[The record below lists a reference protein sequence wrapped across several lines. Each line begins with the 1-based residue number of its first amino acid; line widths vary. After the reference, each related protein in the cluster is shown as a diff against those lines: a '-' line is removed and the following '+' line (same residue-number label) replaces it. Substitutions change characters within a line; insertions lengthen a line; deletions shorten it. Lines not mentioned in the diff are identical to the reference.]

1 MKISPG
7 DAGSCSTRL
16 ATIKHNRTVALKEP
30 LSTLTC
36 WTAYGVHYNMLHISQ
51 SLCLNQWSICSHRS
65 TSQLSSLCS
74 HSQQTCHNAP
84 SPGPVLPCFGEI
96 TVYQYGNKYSHFK
109 NTQRLWCG
117 AHKDSQTSICPWPAK
132 NTSLIC
138 QTIFQEIEG
147 SCKMLFSDETLISIP
162 KDRAHDHGALCRV
175 NQLCICFCRYSV
187 AMTTLLHN
195 AITFKG
201 KNESWSVLGMQL
213 DNVGYDRMYIGL
225 HSLDIFMKILFH

>member
-16 ATIKHNRTVALKEP
+16 ATIKHNHTAALKEP
-30 LSTLTC
+30 RSTVTC

-51 SLCLNQWSICSHRS
+51 SLCLNQWNICSCRS

-117 AHKDSQTSICPWPAK
+117 AHKDSQTSTCPWPAT

-147 SCKMLFSDETLISIP
+147 SCKMLFSDETHQHSQRQSTRSWCIMQSQSIVHLLLP
-162 KDRAHDHGALCRV
+162 LLC
-175 NQLCICFCRYSV
+175 C
-187 AMTTLLHN
+187 H
-195 AITFKG
+195 
-201 KNESWSVLGMQL
+201 
-213 DNVGYDRMYIGL
+213 DNVVTQCHHLQRKKWEVCRWAFTITEVY
-225 HSLDIFMKILFH
+225 